1 MSLNLSDA
9 ISSGFAMAFYILLPL
24 EHAFSSP
31 ISAFMKVIVMMLGE
45 FQFED
50 YIPIEKVGVVSYS
63 H

>member
-1 MSLNLSDA
+1 
-9 ISSGFAMAFYILLPL
+9 MAFYILLPL

-50 YIPIEKVGVVSYS
+50 YIPIEKVGVIYS